1 MENNETLS
9 VSTPAMKQWKQIKE
23 KYPDH
28 LILFRMGDFYEMFY
42 DDAKEGSKIL
52 GIALTK
58 RGTTEKVPLAGIPVK
73 SLEMYMK
80 KLVESNKKI
89 VIVEQLEDPKT
100 AKGVVKRGVF
110 KEITPGTISF
120 SDLLNEQENNYLAII
135 HYNERFFLLLA
146 DISTRDLLY
155 FHSASFEDILVKLLL
170 YKPKEIL
177 LDKNFNLDVF
187 QDHKDEFYFTFLDFS
202 EFDKVEQEITFSDD
216 YSQQLLETFAVLY
229 NYVKKTQLVDNVY
242 FKSPQSLSNEKYMYL
257 DDITIYNLDLIR
269 NSYTNSEKG
278 SLLEAINGCVTSFGN
293 RLLRRIIV
301 QPLIDIKE
309 INKRHNL
316 VEYLTN
322 NVVILESIRSILKEF
337 FDLERIVGRIN
348 NNTAKAQDLIQLKYS
363 LNKYKE
369 LFSYLENIKVYIDF
383 EDPKFLE
390 ELIDF
395 LEKSIND
402 DYTLDY
408 IIKPGYNEELD
419 ELRNIKNSAEE
430 YIKNIEAL
438 EKERTGIVNL
448 KVKYNSVFGFFIE
461 VPKGQIDKVPKNYIR
476 KQTLVNAERYITPEL
491 KDFEIKYL
499 SAEERIKELEE
510 FLFKEIVDK
519 SKTYSSL
526 ILSISD
532 KLAYL
537 DVLSGFATIA
547 LNYNYVRPVF
557 QSNDII
563 ILEGRHPVVE
573 RTTNFVSNDTYLE
586 DKQIHIITGPNM
598 SGKSTYLRQ
607 VAIIQLLAQIGSFVP
622 AKYAKLCLV
631 DAIFTRIGARD
642 NVAYGEST
650 FMVEMKETGNILNKA
665 TKNSLIILDEVGRG
679 TSTYDGISLAWS
691 IIEYIL
697 FKIQAKTLFATHYH
711 VLTHMEELYHNVK
724 NYHTLIEESENGIIF
739 KRKIVEGGLDKSY
752 GIEVAKLAKLPQYVI
767 DRAYLLQK
775 AFEKYDNMKDNVI
788 RALYSVYEEDRKKIT
803 KEEKKKEDVEKN
815 KKLDDW
821 FKNNH

>member
-216 YSQQLLETFAVLY
+216 YSQQFLETFSVLY

-242 FKSPQSLSNEKYMYL
+242 FKTPQNLSNEKYMYL

-369 LFSYLENIKVYIDF
+369 LFSYLENIKAYIAF

-390 ELIDF
+390 ELINF
-395 LEKSIND
+395 LEGSIND

-499 SAEERIKELEE
+499 SAEERIKELED

-537 DVLSGFATIA
+537 DVLIGFATIA

-573 RTTNFVSNDTYLE
+573 RTTNFVSNDTHLE

-650 FMVEMKETGNILNKA
+650 FMVEMKETANILNKA

-803 KEEKKKEDVEKN
+803 KEKKKEDVEKN